1 MISKNNNFENHDFNE
16 NALKVE
22 GEIAIKNIKSKE
34 ALNFLFEIDGQE
46 DQKYIVE
53 GCSKTVISELGQ
65 NVHKINNFRVYLG

>member
-34 ALNFLFEIDGQE
+34 ALNFLFEIDG
-46 DQKYIVE
+46 
-53 GCSKTVISELGQ
+53 
-65 NVHKINNFRVYLG
+65 